1 MPSAYSQ
8 LSNKRG
14 VWVNLFVYYM
24 KKCVEGVQHLG
35 KKSEDYWNRVL
46 PNQKSPYLQ
55 RARSQG
61 FKRLNAKF
69 SICSSVNFSFAQN
82 LGKQ

>member
-1 MPSAYSQ
+1 MGEFIC
-8 LSNKRG
+8 LLHEKVRG
-14 VWVNLFVYYM
+14 GCA
-24 KKCVEGVQHLG
+24 KPG
-35 KKSEDYWNRVL
+35 KTISEDYWNRVL